1 MRSLTQ
7 SIAFLLFLTC
17 MTAECFAQPNPGQR
31 EENSPSLQ
39 QTLTAIAAKHK
50 IPGMAVAF
58 IRRGAPTEIAVIG
71 SRDTPAGPPINR
83 TTVFEAGSL
92 GEPVY
97 AYAALTLVAERRLDL
112 GVPLTRYLPLPYV
125 RDMDALAAS
134 GPTEP
139 IYDPRFNQ
147 ITALSI
153 LNHTSGMPDWA
164 RNDHF
169 RLRLTP
175 GRQWSYSN
183 EGYVYLQ
190 HVVDHVTGDPTE
202 IFLAQTVLGPL
213 GLNHSSFVWREQ
225 YGAEFATGHD
235 RSGAPVAPQH
245 YLRIAA
251 ATTFYTTIEDYARF
265 VTALMASAP
274 AQRTHESV
282 VSLMLNPST
291 TVDGS
296 ISFYWG
302 LGCGIE
308 KPGDDVYFF
317 HRGDVDGFQSF
328 FIGSRKTGTAVVILT
343 NSENGLDAVPEIVAE
358 TMGGDHPVLKAQFLR
373 GR

>member
-1 MRSLTQ
+1 MRFLTQ
-7 SIAFLLFLTC
+7 SIAGLLCIAC
-17 MTAECFAQPNPGQR
+17 MTGQCLAQPRPGQR
-31 EENSPSLQ
+31 EEVSSSLQ

-71 SRDTPAGPPINR
+71 FRDAPAGPPINR

-92 GEPVY
+92 GETVY
-97 AYAALTLVAERRLDL
+97 AYAVLTLVAERRLDL
-112 GVPLTRYLPLPYV
+112 GVPLTRYLPLPYT

-134 GPTEP
+134 SPTEP

-153 LNHTSGMPDWA
+153 LNHTSGMPDWT

-175 GRQWSYSN
+175 GQQWSYSN

-190 HVVDHVTGDPTE
+190 HVVEHVTGDPPE
-202 IFLAQTVLGPL
+202 IFLAQKVLGPL
-213 GLNHSSFVWREQ
+213 GLSRSSFVWRSE
-225 YGAEFATGHD
+225 YGAEIATGHD
-235 RSGAPVAPQH
+235 ASGDPMPPQH

-251 ATTFYTTIEDYARF
+251 ATTFYTTIEDYSRF

-291 TVDGS
+291 TVDS
-296 ISFYWG
+296 SLSFFWG

-308 KPGDDVYFF
+308 RSGGDVYFF
-317 HRGDVDGFQSF
+317 HRGTVDGFQSF

-343 NSENGLDAVPEIVAE
+343 NSENGLAAVPEIVAS
-358 TMGGDHPVLKAQFLR
+358 TVGGDHPVLKAAFLH
-373 GR
+373 